1 MRGRDREVLQ
11 DVSFRVRRG
20 EAYGLVGESGCG
32 KSTVAMAAL
41 RYLPRN
47 GKVKAGKIIDRRR
60 RTCRSST
67 PTRCATMRANAI
79 SMVYQDP
86 ARALN
91 PSLTIARQVTEAFEA
106 AGVVA

>member
-1 MRGRDREVLQ
+1 MVALAERPPEISPVSSPAAGAALNVRAIDHGFVLHDEFLPVLQ

-47 GKVKAGKIIDRRR
+47 GKVKAGKIIIAGQDVQKLDAHAL
-60 RTCRSST
+60 RS
-67 PTRCATMRANAI
+67 MRANA
-79 SMVYQDP
+79 
-86 ARALN
+86 
-91 PSLTIARQVTEAFEA
+91 
-106 AGVVA
+106 